1 MAWIDD
7 RIWCHPKVTDVSL
20 PARWIWVAS
29 IAYSAG
35 MQTGGALSA
44 GQQSLIGSTAKIR
57 RELVAAVLWDDVD
70 GKSVQVHDWDNHNGK
85 RDEQRAQARDRKR
98 KQRDRERDIDRDVT
112 RDKSVTN
119 GVTNGVTSRGRGR
132 ASREGSEGS
141 EGKPRAVTSTET
153 SARESDDTNSPGFDL
168 VNFDNVLKAVDW

>member
-7 RIWCHPKVTDVSL
+7 RVWCHPKVTDVSV

-35 MQTGGALSA
+35 MQTGGTLTA
-44 GQQSLIGSTAKIR
+44 GQQSLIGSSAKIR
-57 RELVAAVLWDDVD
+57 RELVAVRLWDDVD

-85 RDEQRAQARDRKR
+85 RDDQRAQARDRKR
-98 KQRDRERDIDRDVT
+98 KQRDRERDVT

-119 GVTNGVTSRGRGR
+119 GVTWGGTDSVTSRERGR

-141 EGKPRAVTSTET
+141 DRKPRAVTSQET
-153 SARESDDTNSPGFDL
+153 PHANGEQPSTDDIDFNI
-168 VNFDNVLKAVDW
+168 LKAVDW